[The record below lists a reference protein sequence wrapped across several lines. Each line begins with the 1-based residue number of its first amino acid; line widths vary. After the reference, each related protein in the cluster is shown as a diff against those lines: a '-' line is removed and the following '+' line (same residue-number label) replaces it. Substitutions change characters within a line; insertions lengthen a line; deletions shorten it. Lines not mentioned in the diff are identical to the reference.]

1 MDQPEDHLWILRGA
15 DADLE
20 RLLLVL
26 SLGPQYVSTV
36 LRGQRPDRDVKKF
49 GGEQALSQ
57 CMVDVPTF
65 FSEIVVSFGYFSS
78 FCLRHVKL

>member
-36 LRGQRPDRDVKKF
+36 FQGAKGLV
-49 GGEQALSQ
+49 E
-57 CMVDVPTF
+57 M
-65 FSEIVVSFGYFSS
+65 
-78 FCLRHVKL
+78 

>member
-1 MDQPEDHLWILRGA
+1 MRCIKVLALFFYPKTLPFQSLDHLFFEHIGPTFSEDHLWILRGA

-36 LRGQRPDRDVKKF
+36 FSGGQ
-49 GGEQALSQ
+49 GLG
-57 CMVDVPTF
+57 
-65 FSEIVVSFGYFSS
+65 
-78 FCLRHVKL
+78 

>member
-1 MDQPEDHLWILRGA
+1 MDQPEDHLWILRGT

-36 LRGQRPDRDVKKF
+36 FQGAKGLV
-49 GGEQALSQ
+49 E
-57 CMVDVPTF
+57 M
-65 FSEIVVSFGYFSS
+65 
-78 FCLRHVKL
+78 